1 MDFTP
6 DPEQQAVADVVT
18 SVLDRDNTWDA
29 LVAGGVTALPVPER
43 LGGDGV
49 GLPEIAT
56 ALTEIGRHGLI
67 GPALTTLGL
76 GAVPLLDL
84 ASDDQQDRYF
94 GGLAKG
100 SLLTAALNEPGTA
113 LPDRPATTFVHSR
126 LSGTKVGVGYAE
138 NAEWMLVTADTA
150 FVVVSPEAD
159 GVQIAKTPTS
169 NGADE
174 YVGTFSGVAVAGGD
188 VLTGATSP
196 RVNKRARSTIG
207 AYTAGLVAGVWLLT
221 ADYVANRQ

>member
-6 DPEQQAVADVVT
+6 DPAQQAVADVVT
-18 SVLDRDNTWDA
+18 SVLDRDNTWEA
-29 LVAGGVTALPVPER
+29 LLAGGVTALPVPER

-67 GPALTTLGL
+67 SPALTTLGL

-84 ASDDQQDRYF
+84 ASDHQQDRYF

-100 SLLTAALNEPGTA
+100 SLLTAALNEPGSA

-126 LSGTKVGVGYAE
+126 RSEEHTSELQ
-138 NAEWMLVTADTA
+138 
-150 FVVVSPEAD
+150 SPC
-159 GVQIAKTPTS
+159 
-169 NGADE
+169 
-174 YVGTFSGVAVAGGD
+174 
-188 VLTGATSP
+188 
-196 RVNKRARSTIG
+196 
-207 AYTAGLVAGVWLLT
+207 
-221 ADYVANRQ
+221 